1 MTVCNKPIKV
11 DASEGIVVFD
21 GIDFT
26 GEALITLNGAKE
38 VYFKNCRFYK
48 LTPNT
53 KKTMAINSKTVIELK
68 LVVEKCFFGENP
80 GVGTNV
86 LYHIL
91 EGNFKA
97 ANGSSFSENYFV
109 KGCNTHNAINFYDVV
124 DGATIGINKNVFEY
138 SGSAIRLGIKGAA
151 KATFNMIG
159 NTYLTT
165 DTSGGGE
172 WAGLLTIQPYN
183 KATTSWNDVTIK
195 VSNTEN
201 KSGYDQL
208 VVFFANADDTH
219 FDRTK
224 NFPKLYID
232 GILQGPDDVSY
243 AAGTVLED
251 AAASETTT
259 PPETGEEGKEDTGK
273 TETPE
278 TPSTDKTDDNE
289 TTTA

>member
-1 MTVCNKPIKV
+1 MTVCNKPITV
-11 DASEGIVVFD
+11 DASEGVVIFD

-26 GEALITLNGAKE
+26 GEALITLNSAKE

-53 KKTMAINSKTVIELK
+53 KKTMAITSKASIELK

-80 GVGTNV
+80 NIDTNAI
-86 LYHIL
+86 YHIL

-109 KGCNTHNAINFYDVV
+109 KGCNTHNTISFYDVV

-138 SGSAIRLGIKGAA
+138 SGSAVRLGIKGAA
-151 KATFNMIG
+151 KATFIMNG

-165 DTSGGGE
+165 DTTNGGE
-172 WAGLLTIQPYN
+172 WAGLLTIQPYG
-183 KATTSWNDVTIK
+183 AVTTSWNDVTIK
-195 VSNTEN
+195 LSNTEN
-201 KSGYDQL
+201 KSAYKQL
-208 VVFFANADDTH
+208 VVFFANASDTH

-232 GILQGPDDVSY
+232 GELQGPDDVTY
-243 AAGTVLED
+243 ASGTVLED
-251 AAASETTT
+251 ATATETTT
-259 PPETGEEGKEDTGK
+259 DDTTEASASGAD
-273 TETPE
+273 TSTIETPVAAE
-278 TPSTDKTDDNE
+278 AAE
-289 TTTA
+289 

>member
-11 DASEGIVVFD
+11 DASEGVMIFD

-53 KKTMAINSKTVIELK
+53 KKTMAITSKASIELK

-80 GVGTNV
+80 SIDTNAI
-86 LYHIL
+86 YHIL

-97 ANGSSFSENYFV
+97 VNGSSFSENYFV

-138 SGSAIRLGIKGAA
+138 SGSAVRLGIKGAA
-151 KATFNMIG
+151 KATFIMNG

-165 DTSGGGE
+165 DTSNGGE
-172 WAGLLTIQPYN
+172 WAGFLTIQPYGTV
-183 KATTSWNDVTIK
+183 TTSWNDVTIK
-195 VSNTEN
+195 LSNTEN
-201 KSGYDQL
+201 KSGYKQL
-208 VVFFANADDTH
+208 AVFFANSTDTH

-232 GILQGPDDVSY
+232 GVLQGPDDVTY
-243 AAGTVLED
+243 ASGTVLED
-251 AAASETTT
+251 AAATETTT
-259 PPETGEEGKEDTGK
+259 DTT
-273 TETPE
+273 TETSTTVADTSTVE
-278 TPSTDKTDDNE
+278 TAAAAEVTE
-289 TTTA
+289 

>member
-1 MTVCNKPIKV
+1 MTVCNKPITV
-11 DASEGIVVFD
+11 DASEGVVIFD

-53 KKTMAINSKTVIELK
+53 KKAMAITSKASIELK

-80 GVGTNV
+80 SIDTNAI
-86 LYHIL
+86 YHIL

-138 SGSAIRLGIKGAA
+138 SGSAVRLGIKGAA
-151 KATFNMIG
+151 KATFIMNG

-165 DTSGGGE
+165 DTSSGGE
-172 WAGLLTIQPYN
+172 WAGLLTIQPYG
-183 KATTSWNDVTIK
+183 KVTTSWNDVTIK
-195 VSNTEN
+195 LANTEN
-201 KSGYDQL
+201 KSDYKQL
-208 VVFFANADDTH
+208 VVFFANDSDTH

-232 GILQGPDDVSY
+232 GVLQGPDDVTY
-243 AAGTVLED
+243 ASGTVLED
-251 AAASETTT
+251 AAATETTT
-259 PPETGEEGKEDTGK
+259 ETA
-273 TETPE
+273 TETTVVTDTSATETVSPE
-278 TPSTDKTDDNE
+278 ATE
-289 TTTA
+289 